1 MRYKNSIQGH
11 LRVTF
16 HLANKITAVKIL
28 AGSLDMCFFFT
39 EEPKWPDRFD
49 IHLAENN

>member
-1 MRYKNSIQGH
+1 M
-11 LRVTF
+11 LALAV
-16 HLANKITAVKIL
+16 ANKITAVKIL
-28 AGSLDMCFFFT
+28 AGSFFFT